1 MSPRLVPAEQWQEV
15 KALFDEALAL
25 AAPARETFVIA
36 RSPNPRVR
44 QEVLKLLAAHDGA
57 DDFLECSEN
66 VPLPVGRRLGPYE
79 IRAHLGGGGMGEVY
93 RAHDLR
99 LARDVAIKVIRGRL
113 MTDEARGRFQL
124 EARAIAALSHPN
136 VLAIHDVGDAGGVPY
151 LVTELLEGE
160 TLRARLRRG
169 VPPTPRAI
177 AWATQIAL
185 GLAAAHGEG
194 LVHRDLKPE
203 NIFVLRD
210 GRVKILDFGLARPMP
225 GSPCLR
231 DGDPN
236 TLPGLVVGTAGYLA
250 PEQARCQPA
259 VPASDLFA
267 LGAILFELLTG
278 ARAYQRDTVVETLQ
292 AVLEDD
298 PPPPSALRPDVP
310 PWLDRVVARCLAK
323 DPGDRFQSA
332 RDLAFVLEPGPD
344 MDRPARGRARRFLLP
359 AVLAGTIIGLGG
371 FAAVRVGTSDAHRP
385 PPRLQPLTFSG
396 KDRDPTVSPDGRFL
410 AFVSD
415 RDGRSR
421 IWLQRLDAGSE
432 TALTEGP
439 DDAPRFSPNG
449 GQVLFSRDENG
460 STTLY
465 RIGLL
470 GGDAHKVVADA
481 SQGDWSPDGRQVV
494 FVRWPDAANQD
505 HPSLML
511 ASIDGSSV
519 RELAKLEYRQPRPRW
534 SPDGKTIAVTGRVAL
549 PGAPQRVLLVPV
561 DGAPPR
567 ALATAG
573 RVGLASSVAWDGPAA
588 VIYSEALSV
597 NGNNSGSTAR
607 VVRQRV
613 DDGSARTLLWTLENS
628 LVVDRWP
635 GRGLVFETRSSGQ
648 SLHEVAAGGGAGSEI
663 GRHLS
668 RGLATDRQPV
678 FTPDGESVVFT
689 SNRGGNLDIWKVS
702 RQGGAIQRL
711 TDDPADD
718 WDPSLS
724 ADGQTLLFS
733 SNRSGNLEVWMAE
746 ADGAHARQV
755 THDGVD
761 AENPSLTRDG
771 QWVIYGCGAAGR
783 AGIWR
788 IRPDGRDA
796 ALLAPN
802 ALLPDVSP
810 DGKLVVFERQPSP
823 RRIVL
828 GVVSI
833 ADGKAVPFEIQ
844 IDAMRPQPP
853 ILGRPRWTAD
863 GKSIAFLG
871 HDEAGRLGV
880 FAQPFVPGEDT
891 RDRRR
896 PLAGFDADR
905 IVESFAITADGGR
918 LVLAEWDRRSA
929 VVAATGLDSD

>member
-1 MSPRLVPAEQWQEV
+1 MSPRLVPVEQWQQV

-25 AAPARETFVIA
+25 AAPARATFVIA
-36 RSPNPRVR
+36 RSDDPRVR
-44 QEVLKLLAAHDGA
+44 QEVLKLLAAHDGI
-57 DDFLECSEN
+57 DDFLEGSDN

-79 IRAHLGGGGMGEVY
+79 IRAHLGGGGMGDVY

-99 LARDVAIKVIRGRL
+99 LARDVALKVIRGRL
-113 MTDEARGRFQL
+113 MTDEARGRFQR

-169 VPPTPRAI
+169 VPPAARAVS
-177 AWATQIAL
+177 WATQIAL

-278 ARAYQRDTVVETLQ
+278 SRAYQRDTVVETLQ

-298 PPPPSALRPDVP
+298 PPPPSTLRPGVP
-310 PWLDRVVARCLAK
+310 LWLDRVVARCLAK
-323 DPGDRFQSA
+323 EPGDRFQSA
-332 RDLAFVLEPGPD
+332 RDLAFVLEP
-344 MDRPARGRARRFLLP
+344 RPELERPTRGRARRFLLP
-359 AVLAGTIIGLGG
+359 AMLAATLVGLGG
-371 FAAVRVGTSDAHRP
+371 FAVLVGTSDPHRA

-432 TALTEGP
+432 TALTGGL
-439 DDAPRFSPNG
+439 DDAPRFSPDG
-449 GQVLFSRDENG
+449 SQVLFTRSQDG
-460 STTLY
+460 STALY
-465 RIGLL
+465 RTGLL
-470 GGDAHKVVADA
+470 GGEVHEVVADA

-494 FVRWPDAANQD
+494 FVRWSDAANQAR
-505 HPSLML
+505 PALMV
-511 ASIDGSSV
+511 AAIDGSSV
-519 RELAKLEYRQPRPRW
+519 RELARLEYRQLRPRW
-534 SPDGKTIAVTGRVAL
+534 SPDGKTIAVTGLVAL
-549 PGAPQRVLLVPV
+549 PGAPQRVHLVPV
-561 DGAPPR
+561 DGTPPR
-567 ALATAG
+567 ALPTAG
-573 RVGLASSVAWDGPAA
+573 RVGLASSVAWDGPGAI
-588 VIYSEALSV
+588 IYSEALSV
-597 NGNNSGSTAR
+597 NGNNSGSMGR
-607 VVRQRV
+607 VVRQRI
-613 DDGSARTLLWTLENS
+613 DDGSARTLLWTMENS
-628 LVVDRWP
+628 LVLDRWP
-635 GRGLVFETRSSGQ
+635 GRGLIFDARSSGEN
-648 SLHEVAAGGGAGSEI
+648 LREVLPGSEV
-663 GRHLS
+663 GVDLS
-668 RGLATDRQPV
+668 HGLATDRQPV
-678 FTPDGESVVFT
+678 FSPDGESVVFT

-702 RQGGAIQRL
+702 RQSGAIQRL

-718 WDPSLS
+718 WDPSLG

-733 SNRSGNLEVWMAE
+733 SNRSGNLEIWMAD

-771 QWVIYGCGAAGR
+771 QWVIFACGAPGR

-796 ALLAPN
+796 ALLAPGGI
-802 ALLPDVSP
+802 LPDVSP
-810 DGKLVVFERQPSP
+810 DGKLVVFQSQANPG
-823 RRIVL
+823 RIL
-828 GVVSI
+828 LRVVSI
-833 ADGKAVPFEIQ
+833 ADGEVVPFEIK
-844 IDAMRPQPP
+844 IDVKRPQPP
-853 ILGRPRWTAD
+853 ILGRARWTPD
-863 GKSIAFLG
+863 GRSIAFLG
-871 HDEAGRLGV
+871 HDAAGRTGV
-880 FAQPFVPGEDT
+880 FAQPFVAGEDT
-891 RDRRR
+891 SDRRR
-896 PLAGFDADR
+896 PLAGFGADR
-905 IVESFAITADGGR
+905 IVESFAVAGDGER